1 MMKWLQK
8 VRNLLNWIE
17 KLGCIEAKVASQKG
31 EEFIRVIVCLEVVN
45 CVFLICI
52 IVIVVIS
59 YVCMQFRSIRIIM
72 YVWNLGP
79 LELLIN

>member
-52 IVIVVIS
+52 IV
-59 YVCMQFRSIRIIM
+59 FLM

-79 LELLIN
+79 LELLCMYGI